1 MMPFPGGI
9 GNADNIALLIS
20 AVAAVLYLLMPR
32 RGTSWWLSA
41 LKTLSTSLLA
51 IIAWRMGSAALL
63 VAGLA
68 LSAVGD
74 LFLSRDGE
82 KAFVSGL
89 VSFLVAHVAY
99 IVLFASVGQDLTV
112 LLSTPLMLAAAGL
125 VAVSLV
131 LVRTI
136 LRHVP
141 NELQLPVVVYCTA
154 LVLMGLTALTTERSL
169 IIAGAA
175 MFVASDA
182 ILAWKKFVEPAAS
195 ARKPPMRFAVW
206 VLYYAA
212 QVTFLLA
219 FAMR

>member
-20 AVAAVLYLLMPR
+20 AGAAVLYLLMPR
-32 RGTSWWLSA
+32 QGMSWWLSA

-51 IIAWRMGSAALL
+51 IIAWRVGSPALL

-82 KAFVSGL
+82 KAFVCGL
-89 VSFLVAHVAY
+89 ASFLAAHVAY
-99 IVLFASVGQDLTV
+99 IVLFASVGQHLTV
-112 LLSTPLMLAAAGL
+112 LLSMPLMLVAAGL
-125 VAVSLV
+125 VAVSLI
-131 LVRTI
+131 LARTI
-136 LRHVP
+136 LKHVP

-154 LVLMGLTALTTERSL
+154 LVLMGLTALATERLL
-169 IIAGAA
+169 IIAGAV

-182 ILAWKKFVEPAAS
+182 ILAWEKFVEPAAS
-195 ARKPPMRFAVW
+195 AWKPPMRVAVW

-212 QVTFLLA
+212 QVTFLLV